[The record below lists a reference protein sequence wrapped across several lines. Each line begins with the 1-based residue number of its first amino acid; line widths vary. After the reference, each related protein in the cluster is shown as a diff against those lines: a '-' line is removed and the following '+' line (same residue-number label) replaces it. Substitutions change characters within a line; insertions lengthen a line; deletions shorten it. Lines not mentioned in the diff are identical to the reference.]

1 MKVFKFGGAS
11 VKDANGVRNVGHILN
26 MYKNEPLVVVVSA
39 MGKTTN
45 ALEKLNEAY
54 FNQCGDAENYLNVVK
69 QYHYG
74 IMDELF
80 DNKKHTVYDEINNTF
95 VEIEWVID
103 SEPEKSYDHEYD
115 QIVSIGELLSSK
127 ILSAYLNYKG
137 IHNQWIDIRDY
148 LQTDDSYR
156 EGKVNWQLTQE
167 LIEKNLL
174 PKIKKDSI
182 FITQGF
188 IGCTPQNYTTTL
200 GREGSDYTAAI
211 LSHILNVEEL
221 TIWKDVPGVLNA
233 DPKLFSNAV
242 KLPGI
247 SYQEAIELT
256 YHGATVIHPKT
267 IKPLQSKNI
276 GLHVRSFIHPAE
288 KGTFIANNAPGIDI
302 PCFIVKSNQ
311 ALLSAATKDFSF
323 VDEDDLAFIF
333 DVFAEQ
339 KIKMN
344 LMDYGPNGLFVSLTY
359 DSRKLPEVLKQI
371 EDKYNIELK
380 KGLKLIT
387 IRHYHDEV
395 VNDVIGEREVFLHLA
410 DGINAWYLIEES

>member
-1 MKVFKFGGAS
+1 VLGLYKG
-11 VKDANGVRNVGHILN
+11 DAI
-26 MYKNEPLVVVVSA
+26 VVVVSA

-45 ALEKLNEAY
+45 ALENLTEAY
-54 FNQCGDAENYLNVVK
+54 FNQTGEAGKVLDEVK

-74 IMDELF
+74 IINALF
-80 DNKKHTVYDEINNTF
+80 SDKKHAIYNEINNTF

-103 SEPEKSYDHEYD
+103 TEPEKNYDHEYD
-115 QIVSIGELLSSK
+115 QIVSVGELLSSK
-127 ILSAYLNYKG
+127 ILSAYLNEVK
-137 IHNQWIDIRDY
+137 INNQWVDIRDY
-148 LQTDDSYR
+148 LQTDDTYR
-156 EGKVNWQLTQE
+156 EGKVNWTLTQE
-167 LIEKNLL
+167 LIEKNLI
-174 PKIKKDSI
+174 PKFKQSASPI

-211 LSHILNVEEL
+211 LSHILNVKEL

-242 KLPGI
+242 KLPRI

-276 GLHVRSFIHPAE
+276 SLHVRSFINPQE
-288 KGTFIANNAPGIDI
+288 IGTIIANDADGIDT
-302 PCFIVKSNQ
+302 PCLIIKSNQ
-311 ALLSAATKDFSF
+311 ALLSAATRDFSF
-323 VDEDDLAFIF
+323 VDEDDLALIF

-344 LMDYGPNGLFVSLTY
+344 LMDYGPNGLFVSLTSDARRLPQVLNAIEEKY
-359 DSRKLPEVLKQI
+359 DVQI
-371 EDKYNIELK
+371 QE
-380 KGLKLIT
+380 GLQLIT
-387 IRHYHDEV
+387 IRHYNNQIVDEI
-395 VNDVIGEREVFLHLA
+395 IGEQEVFLQLA
-410 DGINAWYLIEES
+410 DGVNAWYLIKEK